1 MVTVNRPR
9 RPYESPV
16 RQARAREGR
25 DRMLRSARSL
35 FAARGYAATSIEDIA
50 REAGVGRRSVYDAF
64 GTKRGLL
71 FALLGEIAPGEEARF
86 EEQLAAA
93 AGDAPRQLALAVGFV
108 STLYERGADV
118 LGIVHAAAGA
128 DPDLAAL
135 DAEGERRRLENQRS
149 TVEDWHRRGLLRPD
163 LSLARARDVLWAMT
177 SPALFRMLVVD
188 REWAVEAYRTWLVD
202 QLSRE
207 LLA

>member
-1 MVTVNRPR
+1 
-9 RPYESPV
+9 
-16 RQARAREGR
+16 
-25 DRMLRSARSL
+25 MLRSARSL

-71 FALLGEIAPGEEARF
+71 FALLGEIAPVEEARF